1 MEAAVAELYATP
13 EEHLELRSTVRRIA
27 RERVAPRTSE
37 IQRLVIV
44 RSL

>member
-1 MEAAVAELYATP
+1 MKAAVAELYTIP
-13 EEHLELRSTVRRIA
+13 EEHLELRCTVRRIA

-37 IQRLVIV
+37 IQRLVIA

>member
-13 EEHLELRSTVRRIA
+13 EEHLELRCTVRRIA
-27 RERVAPRTSE
+27 RERLASGTSE
-37 IQRLVIV
+37 IQRLGIV